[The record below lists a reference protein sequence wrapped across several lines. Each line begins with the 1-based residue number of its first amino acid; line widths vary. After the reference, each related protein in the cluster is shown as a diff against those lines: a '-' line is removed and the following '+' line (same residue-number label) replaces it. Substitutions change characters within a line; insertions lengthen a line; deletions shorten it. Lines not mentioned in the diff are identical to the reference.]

1 MLNVVITGNVAA
13 GKSTVAAWFVR
24 WGLTVIDADDLV
36 REVQS
41 PGTKTL
47 RDIAS
52 RFGRDVLLPDGTL
65 NRAALRKKVLA
76 DPADPADPTELASL
90 NAIVHP
96 AVARLRAE
104 RTEEARVRGESI
116 VVNDIPLLFEVLR
129 PDNFDLV
136 ILVDAPERVRK
147 RRLLERGLTE
157 DEAQR
162 LMASQLPAGPKREQS
177 HIVIDNN
184 GGLADLEK
192 RAREVWAELR
202 KASSK

>member
-13 GKSTVAAWFVR
+13 GKSTVADWFGR
-24 WGLTVIDADDLV
+24 WGHTVIDADDLV

-47 RDIAS
+47 RDIES
-52 RFGRDVLLPDGTL
+52 RFGKDVLLPDGAL

-76 DPADPADPTELASL
+76 DPAELASL

-104 RTEEARVRGESI
+104 RTEEARARGESI

-129 PDNFDLV
+129 PDDFDLV
-136 ILVDAPERVRK
+136 ILVDAPDMVRK
-147 RRLLERGLTE
+147 KRLLERGVTE

-177 HIVIDNN
+177 HVVIDNN
-184 GGLADLEK
+184 GSLADLEK
-192 RAREVWAELR
+192 RAREVWTELR
-202 KASSK
+202 NTASR

>member
-13 GKSTVAAWFVR
+13 GKSTVADWFVR

-36 REVQS
+36 RQVQS
-41 PGTKTL
+41 PGSKTL

-52 RFGRDVLLPDGTL
+52 RFGRDVLLPDGAL
-65 NRAALRKKVLA
+65 DRAALRKKVLA
-76 DPADPADPTELASL
+76 DPADPAELASL

-96 AVARLRAE
+96 VVARLRAE
-104 RTEEARVRGESI
+104 RTEEARARGESI

-129 PDNFDLV
+129 PDDFDLV

-147 RRLLERGLTE
+147 KRLVERGVTA

-162 LMASQLPAGPKREQS
+162 LMASQLPAEPKREQS

-184 GGLADLEK
+184 GSLADLEK

-202 KASSK
+202 NTASR